1 MSFAGDL
8 EHLPIVDVIQLLHST
23 RMTGTLYLKSDR
35 GESQIVFVDGFIVS
49 ANHVDNSIRIG
60 QILVGMGLITAEYLE
75 KSLSIQQSAGPKR
88 KPLIATLIE
97 GNQLKKED
105 AYKGLES
112 LIEMSIVEILT
123 WTKGIFRLD
132 VKTTTISDEYRY
144 LPEILKQEINLN
156 TQSVLMDALR
166 IYDEKMRN
174 GTLEDGIFAT
184 LEQTAENAF
193 NAQKKDNNISVD
205 ILGLD
210 RLDAIEKKIPD
221 VYSGLRDYEFSDY
234 QPNKDLKDSADT
246 DLTEQNKIF
255 SYLMEFSY
263 HSKSL
268 ANKLQSSI
276 RNNVILIY
284 SLDQFLNRII
294 MTTCKYEGL
303 HVSAIT
309 DEFSLNKNI
318 ESAISRS
325 ISPLIIFDVPNSQ
338 DVSRSEASIIT
349 LLMQIREK
357 YPDQVSC
364 LQLFNSED
372 KDFPMR
378 ALLAGANNIF
388 PRPATDGQQVVFTE
402 DVVNFLKVLQK
413 HFQTTVLKPSELI
426 LNHFKECMTD
436 LAKLRDATKLAYI
449 PLKFSS
455 TMFERSITFF
465 VGKSELIAKNEIG
478 ISSHQQTG
486 THPPMSLRIPL
497 DQPSILQEIVQS
509 GNFFYGEKDDIL
521 LHKLLFNDIGMPLN
535 HIYALIPIIS
545 FGKVAAVIYADFGQ
559 KKARSIQI
567 ELLNVVAKTT
577 GLALDNCL
585 YRKQLVKQKKPL

>member
-23 RMTGTLYLKSDR
+23 RKTGTLYLKSDR

-60 QILVGMGLITAEYLE
+60 QILVGMGLITTEYLE
-75 KSLSIQQSAGPKR
+75 QSLSIQQSAGPNR

-97 GNQLKKED
+97 ANQLNKED

-132 VKTTTISDEYRY
+132 VKTTTVSDEYRY

-174 GTLEDGIFAT
+174 GSLEGGVFTT
-184 LEQTAENAF
+184 LEQTTESVFSAEQNET
-193 NAQKKDNNISVD
+193 NITVN

-210 RLDAIEKKIPD
+210 GLDAIEKKIPD
-221 VYSGLRDYEFSDY
+221 VYSGLRDYKFSNY
-234 QPNKDLKDSADT
+234 QPNKDHDEFADT
-246 DLTEQNKIF
+246 DLAEQNKIF
-255 SYLMEFSY
+255 SFLMEFSD
-263 HSKSL
+263 HSKTL

-276 RNNVILIY
+276 RNNVVLIY

-303 HVSAIT
+303 HVSVSA
-309 DEFSLNKNI
+309 DEISLNKSI
-318 ESAISRS
+318 ENALSKS
-325 ISPLIIFDVPNSQ
+325 ISPLIIFDTPNNQ
-338 DVSRSEASIIT
+338 DALRSEEHILT
-349 LLMQIREK
+349 LLMQTNEK
-357 YPDQVSC
+357 YPDQISC
-364 LQLFNSED
+364 LQLFNPEN

-378 ALLAGANNIF
+378 ALLAGANIVF
-388 PRPATDGQQVVFTE
+388 PKPETDGQQIVFNE
-402 DVVNFLKVLQK
+402 EVVNFLKVIQK
-413 HFQTTVLKPSELI
+413 HFQTTILKPSELV
-426 LNHFKECMTD
+426 LNYFKECMTD
-436 LAKLRDATKLAYI
+436 LVKLREATKLAYI

-455 TMFERSITFF
+455 VMFERSITFF

-486 THPPMSLRIPL
+486 TQPPMSLRIPL
-497 DQPSILQEIVQS
+497 DQPSILQDIVQH
-509 GNFFYGEKDDIL
+509 GNFYYGEKDDIL
-521 LHKLLFNDIGMPLN
+521 LHKLLFSHIGMPLN

-559 KKARSIQI
+559 MKARSVQI
-567 ELLNVVAKTT
+567 ELLNIVAQTT

-585 YRKQLVKQKKPL
+585 YRKQLVKQTKPL